1 MSTLLIKTLLCSGY
15 LLFASCIMG
24 PSVKGDGDVK
34 EEIRQTPD
42 FHGVNVTSGMNVI
55 LLQGDQ
61 NEVRIIADK
70 NLHELIE
77 TYVEDG
83 ILKIRALASIRGAK
97 EKKVQVTVSHIN
109 LISATAG
116 SNITTGNQLNGKQ
129 FAVKGSAGSNMNLD
143 IKGENATISAS
154 SGSNLHLEG
163 EILEMT
169 IKTSSGANIKAG
181 ELAAGKCIAKASSGG
196 NMWIHVKDEL
206 TADASSG
213 GNIFYSGAR
222 AGTNISASSGGN
234 IIKKENK

>member
-1 MSTLLIKTLLCSGY
+1 MYTMIIKTLLYSGC
-15 LLFASCIMG
+15 LLFTSCIMG
-24 PSVKGDGDVK
+24 PSVKGDGNVK

-42 FHGVNVTSGMNVI
+42 FHGVSVTSGMNVI

-61 NEVRIIADK
+61 KEVRVIADK

-97 EKKVQVTVSHIN
+97 EKKVQVTVSHIDQ
-109 LISATAG
+109 ISATAG
-116 SNITTGNQLNGKQ
+116 SNITTGNQLTGEQ
-129 FAVKGSAGSNMNLD
+129 FAVKGSAGSNLNLD
-143 IKGENATISAS
+143 IKGENAMISAS

-163 EILEMT
+163 EILELT

-181 ELAAGKCIAKASSGG
+181 DLTAEKCVAKASSGG

-213 GNIFYSGAR
+213 GNIFYSGAQ
-222 AGTNISASSGGN
+222 AGINISTSSGGN
-234 IIKKENK
+234 IIRKN